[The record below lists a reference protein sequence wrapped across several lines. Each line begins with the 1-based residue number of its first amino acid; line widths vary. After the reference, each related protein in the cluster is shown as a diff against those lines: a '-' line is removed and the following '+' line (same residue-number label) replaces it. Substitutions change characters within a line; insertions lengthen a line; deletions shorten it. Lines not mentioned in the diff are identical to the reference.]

1 MLTVECYALRPDVV
15 STVLDD
21 GAILLDLE
29 TKYFYELDAAGW
41 ALAAMFEEGCDLE
54 HVLAQSRA
62 WGATSDDEPAIRAL
76 VETLIA
82 EKLIVPG
89 SETSAAAVDAPARW
103 TRPTIRKQEQPL
115 QQIMMSAFDPSVPLL
130 E

>member
-1 MLTVECYALRPDVV
+1 LRPDVV

-41 ALAAMFEEGCDLE
+41 ALAAMFEEGSDLE
-54 HVLAQSRA
+54 SVLAQSRS
-62 WGATSDDEPAIRAL
+62 WGATSDDEPAIRNL
-76 VETLIA
+76 IETLIS
-82 EKLIVPG
+82 ENLIVPG
-89 SETSAAAVDAPARW
+89 DESTAAAIGAPAIDAPPKW